1 MLDIRCNLTPKD
13 KKKAPQKAGRD
24 YLLNI
29 FFINAILKTLQIA
42 LYKYKI
48 QVYFLIFTIFVVNLS
63 QHRKIQ
69 RHKGN
74 KRR

>member
-1 MLDIRCNLTPKD
+1 MLGMESIGGGIPITVTF
-13 KKKAPQKAGRD
+13 
-24 YLLNI
+24 